1 MSDLK
6 HQIARNLVE
15 LRKMKKYTQQDVANL
30 VQYSDKAVS
39 KWEKGESLPDIEVL
53 YQLCN
58 IYGVT
63 LDYLTHEG
71 TFDEKKDYII
81 PKYERRNKAIIAL
94 LFVVAVWTV
103 GVATFV
109 GLYLYFSK
117 TMWPIFVWCVP
128 LSATVLFYFNLMWG
142 KRILNLFILSTM
154 VWGYITGIFLQLIY
168 ANLNVWPV
176 FLIGVPIQIAIILW
190 SQLKHA

>member
-1 MSDLK
+1 MNDLK
-6 HQIARNLVE
+6 KIIAKNLID
-15 LRKMKKYTQQDVANL
+15 LRKSRKYTQQDLANML
-30 VQYSDKAVS
+30 QYSDKAIS
-39 KWEKGESLPDIEVL
+39 KWEKGDSLPDIEVL
-53 YQLCN
+53 YEICN
-58 IYGVT
+58 LYGVT
-63 LDYLTHEG
+63 LDFLTHEG
-71 TFDEKKDYII
+71 TFDEKKDFVI
-81 PKYERRNKAIIAL
+81 PKYETRNKAIIAL

-109 GLYLYFSK
+109 GLYLYFHK

-142 KRILNLFILSTM
+142 KRIMNLFILSTM
-154 VWGYITGIFLQLIY
+154 VWGYITGIFLQLVY

>member
-1 MSDLK
+1 MNDLK
-6 HQIARNLVE
+6 KIIAKNLIE
-15 LRKMKKYTQQDVANL
+15 LRKSRKYTQQDLANML
-30 VQYSDKAVS
+30 QYSDKAIS
-39 KWEKGESLPDIEVL
+39 KWEKGDSLPDIEVL
-53 YQLCN
+53 YDICN
-58 IYGVT
+58 LYGVT

>member
-1 MSDLK
+1 MNDLK
-6 HQIARNLVE
+6 KIIAKNLIE
-15 LRKMKKYTQQDVANL
+15 LRKSRKYTQQDLANML
-30 VQYSDKAVS
+30 QYSDKAIS
-39 KWEKGESLPDIEVL
+39 KWEKGDSLPDIEVL
-53 YQLCN
+53 YDICN
-58 IYGVT
+58 LYGVT
-63 LDYLTHEG
+63 LDFLTHEG

>member
-1 MSDLK
+1 MNDLK
-6 HQIARNLVE
+6 KIIAKNLIE
-15 LRKMKKYTQQDVANL
+15 LRKSRKYTQQDLANML
-30 VQYSDKAVS
+30 QYSDKAIS
-39 KWEKGESLPDIEVL
+39 KWEKGDSLPDIEVL
-53 YQLCN
+53 YDICN
-58 IYGVT
+58 LYGVT
-63 LDYLTHEG
+63 LDFLTHEG

-128 LSATVLFYFNLMWG
+128 LSATVFFYFNLMWG
-142 KRILNLFILSTM
+142 KRILNIFILSTM